1 MTDSKGLRLKP
12 PNPLPQGP
20 VSKVAF
26 KVFLNQLRAYLEQ
39 DYNNYMFLP
48 DGCYANWEPRQ
59 EGRRIQTLS
68 DDDVDNQKLIQQAG
82 RDQRFDLQ
90 GEQNTL
96 LLSRNSQLSKFI
108 TLTAILC
115 HYTEQDDI
123 NNCSTSWNWIIN
135 YYDNITIW
143 RVGGNTS
150 STLWK

>member
-1 MTDSKGLRLKP
+1 MSYSKGLRLKP

-39 DYNNYMFLP
+39 DYTNYMFLP
-48 DGCYANWEPRQ
+48 EGCYQSWQPRQ

-68 DDDVDNQKLIQQAG
+68 ENDVDNQKLIQQAAG
-82 RDQRFDLQ
+82 REPRIDLQ
-90 GEQNTL
+90 AEQATL

-123 NNCSTSWNWIIN
+123 AQPA
-135 YYDNITIW
+135 
-143 RVGGNTS
+143 GNG
-150 STLWK
+150 